1 MPSPGHNDLK
11 CVWQELHLS
20 ATAAD
25 TKRGKMPSPW
35 IWRAIWAAGVALI
48 VATLAFA
55 ALPYVA
61 STRIVRDRIA
71 WEMSAWSGFRVA
83 IDGAPKIEIWPQF
96 RAILTDVTLS
106 KWTDTTNA
114 PVVQAERV
122 EVELSAMAALRGD
135 VVFQSALLVR
145 PTIRLESL
153 ANGLFLPPTSTG
165 GRIARSI
172 DTARK
177 VVADNPAAPDQ
188 NGLPSDAFGSVEFHD
203 GRMIAAVDGKDQEI
217 FTSLNGRFNWAALN
231 AAATLSATGIWHGE
245 TVALDLS
252 SAKPLLLFGGGT
264 APVTV
269 SVKTPPA
276 TFSFDGTAN
285 LSQSAYVEGQA
296 KFAAPSLRRLLEWS
310 GTGLTSGSAIG
321 PVAVSSKI
329 VGEAKRLKFDSAE
342 VTLNNN
348 PGMGALELSLSDALP
363 AISGT
368 LAFDTLDLRSFLA
381 AFTPLASPK
390 GQQDQAVDAG
400 IADRLNLDL
409 RLSAAHASAGP
420 IQLANVAATAQVKN
434 GLAVFDISDAS
445 AFGGN
450 VQSSLR
456 FDRKPGGTQVEM
468 RLLASDVNGAQF
480 GTAAG
485 MTRLMPTGTGTIS
498 IILKGPGR
506 AWDSILE
513 SANGSIS
520 ATFGPGSL
528 TGLNLPAFLKRNQQG
543 GFFALDEVSDGTVPI
558 DGAELK
564 ASISNGVARIDKA
577 EAKSAKTKIWL
588 SGIVPYAGHG
598 LALSGSVAAT
608 DQAQPA
614 QQPAQPADGGTAAA
628 TPPAQPAQPAQ
639 LSFFVGGTWNT
650 PFISPIVRAVP
661 GGG

>member
-1 MPSPGHNDLK
+1 M
-11 CVWQELHLS
+11 
-20 ATAAD
+20 
-25 TKRGKMPSPW
+25 KRGTMPSPW
-35 IWRAIWAAGVALI
+35 IWRAIWAVGIALI

-83 IDGAPKIEIWPQF
+83 IEGAPQIEIWPQF

-122 EVELSAMAALRGD
+122 EVGLSAMAALRGD
-135 VVFQSALLVR
+135 VVFQSAVLIR
-145 PTIRLESL
+145 PTIRLEPL
-153 ANGLFLPPTSTG
+153 ANGLFMPPTSSG

-172 DTARK
+172 DAARK
-177 VVADNPAAPDQ
+177 LVAADPAKPDQ
-188 NGLPSDAFGSVEFHD
+188 GALPSDAFGTVELRD
-203 GRMIAAVDGKDQEI
+203 GRMISAVGGKDQEV
-217 FTSLNGRFNWAALN
+217 FTSLNGQVDWPVLN
-231 AAATLSATGIWHGE
+231 EGATLSATGIWHGE

-252 SAKPLLLFGGGT
+252 SAKPLLLFAGGT

-269 SVKTPPA
+269 SVKAPPA

-285 LSQSAYVEGQA
+285 LSQNAYFDGQA

-310 GTGLTSGSAIG
+310 GTGLASGSAIG
-321 PVAVSSKI
+321 AVALSSKI
-329 VGEAKRLKFDSAE
+329 SGEPKRLKLANTE

-348 PGMGALELSLSDALP
+348 PGMGALDLSLSEAVP

-368 LAFDTLDLRSFLA
+368 LAFDTFDLRSFLA
-381 AFTPLASPK
+381 AFTPLASPS
-390 GQQDQAVDAG
+390 GRQDQEVGAG
-400 IADRLNLDL
+400 ITDRLNLDL
-409 RLSAAHASAGP
+409 RLSAAHASVGS

-434 GLAVFDISDAS
+434 GLAVFDISDAA

-450 VQSSLR
+450 IQSSLR
-456 FDRKPGGTQVEM
+456 FDRKPAGTQVEM

-480 GTAAG
+480 GAAAG

-520 ATFGPGSL
+520 ATFGPGNL

-598 LALSGSVAAT
+598 LALSGGITSA
-608 DQAQPA
+608 AQP
-614 QQPAQPADGGTAAA
+614 
-628 TPPAQPAQPAQ
+628 PPAQPAQPAQPPAQSADAGTGADAATPPAQPPAPPAQPDQ

-650 PFISPIVRAVP
+650 PFISPITRAVP
-661 GGG
+661 SGG